1 MKKSHIFI
9 IIMSIGLLMVL
20 LQLGGIVGGY
30 DSTLMNTAITTE
42 GEVYNTQ
49 KKNEI
54 TQQELKKTQ
63 QTMDRMKAELTPYI
77 GNACNPDEACDD
89 LEEKIQGLRTRIE
102 QRHN

>member
-54 TQQELKKTQ
+54 TQQELRKTQ
-63 QTMDRMKAELTPYI
+63 QTINRMKAELTPYI

>member
-42 GEVYNTQ
+42 GGVYNTQ

-63 QTMDRMKAELTPYI
+63 QTINRMKAELTPYI